1 MTVAAFDDPGNAQAA
16 ETGTRPAD
24 AAAVENTADRAAATA
39 AVVEPA
45 VAAVRESW
53 ARQEQAALA
62 SFATT
67 DLVPARPGYSAAPP
81 SSAEP
86 TSQLA
91 AMDLQAAEAPS
102 MDLMDRLTPQEA
114 AELTRQLE
122 NGYDAA
128 QLAARRSYGEPDWA
142 TRRETA
148 QELDRTSTEAMD
160 ETQRQGFRD
169 ADEPVEE
176 WQDRVT
182 TQAEQ
187 WEQAELLDTD
197 RDAEL
202 EAGA

>member
-1 MTVAAFDDPGNAQAA
+1 VAAFDNPGDAQAA
-16 ETGTRPAD
+16 ETGARPAD
-24 AAAVENTADRAAATA
+24 AAAMENAADRAAATA

-53 ARQEQAALA
+53 ARREEATLA

-67 DLVPARPGYSAAPP
+67 DLVPARHGYSAARP
-81 SSAEP
+81 SPAEP
-86 TSQLA
+86 ASQPA

-102 MDLMDRLTPQEA
+102 MDLMDHLTPQEA

-128 QLAARRSYGEPDWA
+128 QLAARRSYGTPDWA
-142 TRRETA
+142 TRREMT
-148 QELDRTSTEAMD
+148 QELDRTSAEAMD
-160 ETQRQGFRD
+160 ETQRQGFRE

-182 TQAEQ
+182 NQAEQ
-187 WEQAELLDTD
+187 WEQAELLETD
-197 RDAEL
+197 REAQL